1 MNRRMFLKNSAFS
14 ALALQSGILANA
26 ASMPDHKW
34 LSEIKK
40 HIITSI
46 EYSSM
51 QMNYPR
57 MVGKNAVKDKHGRG
71 PNLHVVIL
79 STDKGAQ
86 GFAQVRGDMKDIR
99 TKAAL
104 LKGKRITDV
113 FNLSTG

>member
-1 MNRRMFLKNSAFS
+1 
-14 ALALQSGILANA
+14 
-26 ASMPDHKW
+26 
-34 LSEIKK
+34 
-40 HIITSI
+40 IITSI

-113 FNLSTG
+113 FNLSTGITTNDAFYFDLALHDLVGNILGIPCY